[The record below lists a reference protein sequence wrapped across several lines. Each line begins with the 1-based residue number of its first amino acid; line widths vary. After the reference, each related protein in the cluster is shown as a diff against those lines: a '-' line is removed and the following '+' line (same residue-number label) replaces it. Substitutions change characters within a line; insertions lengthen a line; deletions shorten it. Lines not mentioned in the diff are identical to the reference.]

1 MADAARDDPSLVVIA
16 IGRNEA
22 ARLPACLR
30 SLRLAEVPVI
40 YVDSGSRDASVA
52 IAREHDVR
60 VLELDPA
67 RPFSAAR
74 ARNEGFQLAR
84 SLFPDL
90 LHVQFIDGDCALCP
104 DWLARACAA
113 LEQDAGRA
121 VVIGH
126 LQEEGATQGMY
137 KRLCAME
144 WKSAAGEI

>member
-1 MADAARDDPSLVVIA
+1 MADAPRPATSLAAVV

-22 ARLPACLR
+22 ARLPDCLR
-30 SLRLAEVPVI
+30 SLEPAGVPVI

-52 IAREHDVR
+52 IAKQHGVR

-74 ARNEGFQLAR
+74 ARNEGFELAR
-84 SLFPDL
+84 SSFPDL
-90 LHVQFIDGDCALCP
+90 ACVQFIDGDCALAP
-104 DWLARACAA
+104 EWLARGRDA
-113 LEQDAGRA
+113 LEEDAARA

-126 LQEEGATQGMY
+126 LHERGATDGRY

-144 WKSAAGEI
+144 WKSAPGDI